1 MRQKILSPEFRFS
14 SDIQWVWNDYHN
26 RLPRSSSITQLPISQ
41 NKEEEGVFDASI
53 VGLEDFAGCHRSG
66 WQFVLQHLMPYHQVG
81 HGLIFDNYLDRTF
94 HWGHDLYQHV
104 GIIPFQKRW
113 VGVIHHAT
121 NMAYTD
127 YNMQNMI
134 ANPLFKES
142 LPSCVALIVLSHS
155 AAENLSTLLETLNLD
170 FVVPVLALKHP
181 TDLHVPVFSMQRF
194 TDNPKPMVVQV
205 GGWYRNPYGI
215 YELAPVPPQSD
226 KLKRIQLKKAALKG
240 KNMSINFPDSAM
252 SIHVR
257 TAKQMLAT
265 KDLDSP
271 FELTPTTNKFIAGML
286 TNIEENIDSVEIIS
300 TLNNDAYDELLIKNI
315 VFLNLVDASA
325 VNTVLECIARCTP
338 LLVNRLPAIE
348 EYLGANYPFFYDTL
362 AEANTKC
369 SDLEQIQ
376 NAHDHLAA
384 MYKDD
389 LNVHEFVSRLV
400 ESLTDLSHL

>member
-1 MRQKILSPEFRFS
+1 
-14 SDIQWVWNDYHN
+14 
-26 RLPRSSSITQLPISQ
+26 
-41 NKEEEGVFDASI
+41 
-53 VGLEDFAGCHRSG
+53 
-66 WQFVLQHLMPYHQVG
+66 
-81 HGLIFDNYLDRTF
+81 
-94 HWGHDLYQHV
+94 
-104 GIIPFQKRW
+104 
-113 VGVIHHAT
+113 
-121 NMAYTD
+121 
-127 YNMQNMI
+127 
-134 ANPLFKES
+134 
-142 LPSCVALIVLSHS
+142 
-155 AAENLSTLLETLNLD
+155 
-170 FVVPVLALKHP
+170 
-181 TDLHVPVFSMQRF
+181 
-194 TDNPKPMVVQV
+194 
-205 GGWYRNPYGI
+205 
-215 YELAPVPPQSD
+215 
-226 KLKRIQLKKAALKG
+226 
-240 KNMSINFPDSAM
+240 M
-252 SIHVR
+252 SIHVH